1 MITDSQTKQFL
12 DSMWEEYFDHIS
24 DNKFS
29 TYADKGTCMM
39 FEFEDFINVM
49 SEKDMFE
56 WLETFTPEN
65 YDVEAFTTDD
75 YKMIK
80 AACSDGTDIM
90 LHLFNKPFDTK
101 EYLYD

>member
-1 MITDSQTKQFL
+1 MITDSQIKEFL

-24 DNKFS
+24 DNEFS

-49 SEKDMFE
+49 SQRDMLE

-65 YDVEAFTTDD
+65 YDYDTFDQYD
-75 YKMIK
+75 YKLIK
-80 AACSDGTDIM
+80 SACSKGTDIIINI
-90 LHLFNKPFDTK
+90 HGRIK
-101 EYLYD
+101 YA